1 MLVQETFTKQYNG
14 YNYDI
19 FNFGELNEYN
29 SYSSNHLFVSK
40 YVYQTSGQFLCLLSA
55 QKERFKYG
63 TFIYC
68 DLNKFKSN

>member
-1 MLVQETFTKQYNG
+1 MLVQDTFTKQYNG
-14 YNYDI
+14 FSNVIYNI
-19 FNFGELNEYN
+19 SESNEYN
-29 SYSSNHLFVSK
+29 SYSVNHLFVLT